1 MGSVDATDID
11 LLNQMIRTGQQNSL
25 FDLNS
30 DGTVDPDDRDELV
43 FRILD
48 TVYGDANLDGVFNS
62 QDIVQIFQ
70 FGQYEDDVIGN
81 SGWAAGDW
89 NGDGEVE
96 SQDLVLAF
104 QFGTYELAARRG
116 KASHRS

>member
-1 MGSVDATDID
+1 
-11 LLNQMIRTGQQNSL
+11 MIRTGRYDRL
-25 FDLNS
+25 FDLDS

-48 TVYGDANLDGVFNS
+48 TVYGDANLDGVFSS
-62 QDIVQIFQ
+62 QDIVQVFQ
-70 FGQYEDDVIGN
+70 AGQYEDDVMGN

-96 SQDLVLAF
+96 SQDLLLAF
-104 QFGTYELAARRG
+104 QFGTYELAPRRG
-116 KASHRS
+116 KASQRS